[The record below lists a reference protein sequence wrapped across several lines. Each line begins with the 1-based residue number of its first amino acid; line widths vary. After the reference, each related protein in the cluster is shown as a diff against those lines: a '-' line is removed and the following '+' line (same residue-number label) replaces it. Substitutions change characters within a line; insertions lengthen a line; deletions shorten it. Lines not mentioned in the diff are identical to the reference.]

1 MSTDSTITIAD
12 SDDRPLK
19 DGSLCPR
26 QKPEEDKLLINYS
39 AKQTNFKLK
48 RMNEEDYKP
57 ASFLQMVGFMF
68 LSMIFGFFDAI
79 CNNIRLDLTDCRID
93 IELRLWCDARIGIT
107 NTLMTGQAAYEADQL
122 DLEWISSEMI
132 YYSWAYAGLAA
143 VSFVSSGLAMTC
155 FFTLAERQ
163 AQKIRMNFLAKCLEK
178 DAEWF
183 DRNNIGELIEKMS
196 TGIDQIR
203 NGCSDKLAIVIHS
216 FVSLCSG
223 MIVSF
228 YISWRMALVMLLI
241 VPVVVVNI
249 SGSAFIAKSAIRRE
263 TKAYG
268 KAGALATEVLAAI
281 RTVLAF
287 NSQPFEVK
295 RYFQILSDAQN
306 QAKRR
311 SFSTAYGSWLVM
323 QGLATP
329 GSILAAF
336 WAACGGAFRL
346 GSSLPQIPIIVSAQ
360 MAAGQILAIIN
371 KSSQSEKRRSS
382 DGRRLSHVDGDVVFR
397 DVHFAYPTR
406 PSVKVLR
413 GLSFSTSKDCRRI
426 ALVGHSGSGKS
437 SARELLMKFYEHS
450 SGSITI
456 DGVPIREL
464 NTEWLRSEVIAVVPQ
479 DPVTFM
485 GTIAENLR
493 AGREY
498 ISDEEMIRTCQKVGA
513 LDFIRR
519 LPKGYLTRIENATRL
534 SGGEKQR
541 IAIARALLRKP
552 RIIVLDE
559 ATSALDVD
567 SERKVQECLNRLSS
581 EITIITIAHRM
592 STVRNA
598 DRIFVV
604 DNGCVVESGSH
615 SELMK
620 SPQGAYRRLVESQAM
635 NSNEEPKKMNVEDE
649 MNQFDEQHIE
659 ESLSRASS
667 RHFCQS
673 LSSSVGPLGFSGS
686 TVEIANKANE
696 LNQNRTQAASFYELA
711 KYARPERLLLV
722 FGLIST
728 LIAGM
733 SWPAFSVIYGQLFN
747 SLSNTMDINV
757 TQSDLDR
764 QNLINAA
771 SFITLGFISGAST
784 FTSGFFLGLVGVR
797 LTGRLRMD
805 AFKVLLRQDG
815 YFYDKVKQAVLTERL
830 SKDTANV
837 AAAVDQRLADVF
849 SAIAAMIAGL
859 LIAFYFD
866 WLMAAVGLTAPTVIV
881 ISQLIITI
889 ATRRRAQEDAEI
901 AEESSSIAAESITHV
916 RTVQAL
922 NQQSQRVRLFIEA
935 SVLSQQRNIVRGRL
949 QAACFAITACFFNA
963 NFATAYF
970 LGMLLI
976 SAKLVTP
983 FHVFQ
988 VIESLNMSAFSI
1000 VLISAFIPEFIKAR
1014 ISANLVFRL
1023 LAQHPQIDSGEEK
1036 GGRQPEITGAIEF
1049 DNICF
1054 AYPLNP
1060 TISVLRNF
1068 SIDVPANSTL
1078 ALIGLSGSGKSTT
1091 IQLVQRLYDVVN
1103 GSIRF
1108 DGIDL
1113 RELDLRYL
1121 RTKIGVIGQ
1130 NPTLFNLSIG
1140 ENIAYGSD
1148 DVTDAQIVEAAKLAN
1163 IHNFVQSLPKKY
1175 DTSCGSSGAQLSGGQ
1190 KQRLA
1195 IARALVRNPRI
1206 LLLDEATSALDTE
1219 SERAVQE
1226 ALDKVSKNR
1235 TTIVIAHRLS
1245 TIRNANQIA
1254 YVENGRI
1261 VEVGN
1266 HDQLIAAKGAYY
1278 RLVNRKPTN

>member
-1 MSTDSTITIAD
+1 
-12 SDDRPLK
+12 
-19 DGSLCPR
+19 
-26 QKPEEDKLLINYS
+26 
-39 AKQTNFKLK
+39 
-48 RMNEEDYKP
+48 
-57 ASFLQMVGFMF
+57 
-68 LSMIFGFFDAI
+68 
-79 CNNIRLDLTDCRID
+79 
-93 IELRLWCDARIGIT
+93 
-107 NTLMTGQAAYEADQL
+107 
-122 DLEWISSEMI
+122 
-132 YYSWAYAGLAA
+132 
-143 VSFVSSGLAMTC
+143 
-155 FFTLAERQ
+155 
-163 AQKIRMNFLAKCLEK
+163 MNFLAKCLEK

-183 DRNNIGELIEKMS
+183 DRNEVGKLIEKMS

-216 FVSLCSG
+216 SVSLCSG

-228 YISWRMALVMLLI
+228 YIRYQKLTIQLCIRFDFSWHMALVMLLI

-263 TKAYG
+263 TVAYG
-268 KAGALATEVLAAI
+268 KAAAVSTEVLAAI

-311 SFSTAYGSWLVM
+311 SFSTAFFAGAHNLVCCRGQMKVDFDLLVSFRFDGFCILVSDCKVVGLVFRLRYGSWLVM
-323 QGLATP
+323 QGLTTP

-360 MAAGQILAIIN
+360 MAAGQIFAIIDR
-371 KSSQSEKRRSS
+371 KKRGCSS
-382 DGRRLSHVDGDVVFR
+382 GRRLNYVDGEVVFR

-406 PSVKVLR
+406 SSVTVLR

-456 DGVPIREL
+456 DGVPISEL
-464 NTEWLRSEVIAVVPQ
+464 NTEWLRSDVIAVVPQ

-485 GTIAENLR
+485 GTIADNLR

-552 RIIVLDE
+552 RILVLDE
-559 ATSALDVD
+559 ATSALDVEF
-567 SERKVQECLNRLSS
+567 ERKVQECLNRLSADV
-581 EITIITIAHRM
+581 TIITIAHRM

-604 DNGCVVESGSH
+604 DNGRVVESGSH
-615 SELMK
+615 SELMN
-620 SPQGAYRRLVESQAM
+620 SPHGAYRRLVESQAM
-635 NSNEEPKKMNVEDE
+635 NSNEEPKKTNVEDE
-649 MNQFDEQHIE
+649 MNQFDEQQVE

-667 RHFCQS
+667 RHLCQS
-673 LSSSVGPLGFSGS
+673 LSSSVGPLGFAGS
-686 TVEIANKANE
+686 TVEIAEKANDMNENKA
-696 LNQNRTQAASFYELA
+696 RAASFYELA
-711 KYARPERLLLV
+711 KYARPEWLLLV

-757 TQSDLDR
+757 TQSDLDG
-764 QNLINAA
+764 QILINTA
-771 SFITLGFISGAST
+771 SFVTLGLVSGVST
-784 FTSGFFLGLVGVR
+784 FASGFFLGLVGVR
-797 LTGRLRMD
+797 MTGRLRMD
-805 AFKVLLRQDG
+805 AFKILLRQDG
-815 YFYDKVKQAVLTERL
+815 YFYDKAKQAVLTERL
-830 SKDTANV
+830 SKDAANV
-837 AAAVDQRLADVF
+837 AAAVDQRLADVL

-901 AEESSSIAAESITHV
+901 AEESSRIAVESITHV
-916 RTVQAL
+916 RTIQAL
-922 NQQSQRVRLFIEA
+922 NQQSQRVRLFVEA
-935 SVLSQQRNIVRGRL
+935 SVLPQQRNIVRGRL

-976 SAKLVTP
+976 RAKLVTP

-1014 ISANLVFRL
+1014 ISARKSKRRIDNTDCLFTDLVFRL
-1023 LAQHPQIDSGEEK
+1023 LAQYPKIDSGEEK
-1036 GGRQPEITGAIEF
+1036 GGRQPEITGAIKF
-1049 DNICF
+1049 DNVCF

-1060 TISVLRNF
+1060 TTSVLRNF
-1068 SIDVPANSTL
+1068 TIDVPANSTL

-1130 NPTLFNLSIG
+1130 DPTLFNLSIG
-1140 ENIAYGSD
+1140 ENIAYGSE

-1163 IHNFVQSLPKKY
+1163 IHDFVNSLPNKY
-1175 DTSCGSSGAQLSGGQ
+1175 DTSCGCSGALSGGQ

-1206 LLLDEATSALDTE
+1206 LLLDEATSALDSE
-1219 SERAVQE
+1219 NERAVQE
-1226 ALDKVSKNR
+1226 ALDNASANR
-1235 TTIVIAHRLS
+1235 TTITIAHRLS

-1261 VEVGN
+1261 VEIGN
-1266 HDQLIAAKGAYY
+1266 HDQLIDAKGAYY